1 MYTMKIS
8 RRQLKQIIRE
18 SLSEDTS
25 SKNDDI
31 NITMD
36 IPGRPGT
43 SLSVKAVGNKITA
56 ILESDEGQRQIGD
69 NEEDKQILLGTL
81 RATLETTT
89 KEDRRWRP
97 GKRRRWGL
105 KKHLVRLIARL
116 TEESESEKDM
126 PALMSKILN
135 DRTLASYAKHIQDE
149 NTRLV

>member
-18 SLSEDTS
+18 SLTEDTS

-89 KEDRRWRP
+89 KED
-97 GKRRRWGL
+97 L

>member
-56 ILESDEGQRQIGD
+56 ILESDVGQRQIGD

-89 KEDRRWRP
+89 KED
-97 GKRRRWGL
+97 L